1 MAATHPLYNEYQAS
15 SYYNSC
21 YNYSPLGQEQFIA
34 NHYQTSMQYA
44 NNESSVPQIQQLQ
57 TPQYTS
63 QQQQANH
70 IPSAASSSASGYP
83 STGPYYPDGQFS
95 STQYNGKHNQQVDQ
109 CGNQFDSYFGY
120 PYQPLAHHNS
130 YGAQDYAGEYWFRAN
145 EPECFNVGI
154 PSGNKIGEVVKEPA
168 LKRKYSEDVDKL
180 AEKVSAGKGN
190 DTTDSPALRALLT
203 NPAKKL
209 KYNPHYANGAK
220 KNTVHRAGATM
231 GCSNGILS
239 PAASDRI
246 VPDIV
251 PLSPNKT
258 DDSID
263 SLLDNTSKHGVDMAQ
278 GANYTLHNLGQPSTP
293 NYDGV
298 STPPLSPK
306 DMESAISSQG
316 LTGQSWNQN
325 GDSEDNP
332 KEASKR
338 TRQSY
343 SRHQTL
349 ELEKEFHFNR
359 YLNRRRR
366 IEIAN
371 TLKLTE
377 RQIKIWFQNRR
388 MKAKKDH
395 SSSTKTPD
403 LALDGDLSQP
413 SVVESAVLAQSQLP
427 IGTESRSMSL
437 ITPPS
442 ATGSIHQLGGLH
454 ADQHVVGQ
462 WPYHHPH
469 HPQNHYY
476 YSHQLSDHSPNGF
489 QNLNTTSGGASYNH
503 RSYQSTASYIASSF
517 V

>member
-1 MAATHPLYNEYQAS
+1 MAATHPLYNEYQT

-21 YNYSPLGQEQFIA
+21 YNYSPFGQEQFIA
-34 NHYQTSMQYA
+34 NQCQSALQYTDSDSSMSQT
-44 NNESSVPQIQQLQ
+44 QQLQ
-57 TPQYTS
+57 TPQYAPP
-63 QQQQANH
+63 QQQDNQFA
-70 IPSAASSSASGYP
+70 PTTSSAAVGYALP
-83 STGPYYPDGQFS
+83 GQYYPDGQFTS
-95 STQYNGKHNQQVDQ
+95 NQFNGRHQQVDQ
-109 CGNQFDSYFGY
+109 CGAQYDSYYGY
-120 PYQPLAHHNS
+120 PYQSLAHHNA
-130 YGAQDYAGEYWFRAN
+130 YGTQEHTGEYWFRAN
-145 EPECFNVGI
+145 GTECSSEGTVS
-154 PSGNKIGEVVKEPA
+154 SGKIGEVAKEPA
-168 LKRKYSEDVDKL
+168 TKRKYSDEDTKNTEKL
-180 AEKVSAGKGN
+180 ATAEASIA
-190 DTTDSPALRALLT
+190 TDSPALRALLT

-209 KYNPHYANGAK
+209 KYNPHYANGVRK
-220 KNTVHRAGATM
+220 ETVRRTAMTI
-231 GCSNGILS
+231 GCNSGILS

-263 SLLDNTSKHGVDMAQ
+263 SLLDNTSKHGVDTTQ
-278 GANYTLHNLGQPSTP
+278 GENYTIHNVGQPSTP

-306 DMESAISSQG
+306 DMESAISSHG
-316 LTGQSWNQN
+316 LAGHSWNQN
-325 GDSEDNP
+325 GDSEDHP
-332 KEASKR
+332 KEPSKR

-343 SRHQTL
+343 SRNQTL

-395 SSSTKTPD
+395 SSSTNTPD
-403 LALDGDLSQP
+403 LALDGELLQP
-413 SVVESAVLAQSQLP
+413 STKGSAVLEQSQLP
-427 IGTESRSMSL
+427 IGNDMRPVSL

-442 ATGSIHQLGGLH
+442 SFHQVGNLQP
-454 ADQHVVGQ
+454 DQLPISQ
-462 WPYHHPH
+462 WPYHHSH

-476 YSHQLSDHSPNGF
+476 YSQQFSDHSQNGF
-489 QNLNTTSGGASYNH
+489 QNLDSISNGASYNH
-503 RSYQSTASYIASSF
+503 RPYQSNASYIASSF

>member
-1 MAATHPLYNEYQAS
+1 MAATHPLYNEYQT
-15 SYYNSC
+15 SYYSSC
-21 YNYSPLGQEQFIA
+21 YNYSSLGQEPFIA
-34 NHYQTSMQYA
+34 NHYQTAMQHT
-44 NNESSVPQIQQLQ
+44 NSDSSVPQIQQLQ
-57 TPQYTS
+57 TPQYAS
-63 QQQQANH
+63 QQQHEYHTPPTA
-70 IPSAASSSASGYP
+70 SAIGYP
-83 STGPYYPDGQFS
+83 STGQYYTDGQFS
-95 STQYNGKHNQQVDQ
+95 ATQVNGKHHQQMDQ
-109 CGNQFDSYFGY
+109 YSNQFDSYFSY
-120 PYQPLAHHNS
+120 PYQPIAHNS
-130 YGAQDYAGEYWFRAN
+130 SYGSQGHVGEHWFRTN
-145 EPECFNVGI
+145 ESEYFNVGVMGC
-154 PSGNKIGEVVKEPA
+154 SKIGEAVKEPA
-168 LKRKYSEDVDKL
+168 MKRKYSEDFDKH
-180 AEKVSAGKGN
+180 AEDTSTVEGN

-209 KYNPHYANGAK
+209 KYNPHYANGMR
-220 KNTVHRAGATM
+220 KNLVRRAGVTM

-263 SLLDNTSKHGVDMAQ
+263 SLLDNTSKQGVDTTQ
-278 GANYTLHNLGQPSTP
+278 GANYTLHNLGQPTTP

-306 DMESAISSQG
+306 DMESAISSQ
-316 LTGQSWNQN
+316 TRTDQSWNQN
-325 GDSEDNP
+325 GDSEEHP

-395 SSSTKTPD
+395 SSSTNTPD
-403 LALDGDLSQP
+403 LALEGDLSQP
-413 SVVESAVLAQSQLP
+413 SAVQSQLP
-427 IGTESRSMSL
+427 ISSDPRPMSL
-437 ITPPS
+437 IAPP
-442 ATGSIHQLGGLH
+442 TTNPIHHLGGLQSEQH
-454 ADQHVVGQ
+454 A
-462 WPYHHPH
+462 YHHPH
-469 HPQNHYY
+469 HSQNHYY
-476 YSHQLSDHSPNGF
+476 YSHQLSPNGF
-489 QNLNTTSGGASYNH
+489 QNSNATSSGASYNH
-503 RSYQSTASYIASSF
+503 QSYQTTGRYNASSF

>member
-1 MAATHPLYNEYQAS
+1 MAATHPLYNEYQT
-15 SYYNSC
+15 SYYSSC
-21 YNYSPLGQEQFIA
+21 YNYSSLGQEQFIA
-34 NHYQTSMQYA
+34 NHYQTAMQHT
-44 NNESSVPQIQQLQ
+44 NSDSSVPQVQQLQ
-57 TPQYTS
+57 TPQYAS
-63 QQQQANH
+63 QQQQGNH
-70 IPSAASSSASGYP
+70 TSPTASSSAIGYP
-83 STGPYYPDGQFS
+83 STGQYYADGQFS
-95 STQYNGKHNQQVDQ
+95 ATQFNGKRYQQMDQ
-109 CGNQFDSYFGY
+109 CSNQFDSYFSY
-120 PYQPLAHHNS
+120 PYQPIAHHNS
-130 YGAQDYAGEYWFRAN
+130 YGTQGHAGEHWFRAN
-145 EPECFNVGI
+145 ESEYFNVGMVGC
-154 PSGNKIGEVVKEPA
+154 SKIGEVVKEPA
-168 LKRKYSEDVDKL
+168 MKRKYSEDFDKH
-180 AEKVSAGKGN
+180 AEDTSAVEGN

-209 KYNPHYANGAK
+209 KYNPHYASGMR
-220 KNTVHRAGATM
+220 KNLVRRAAATI
-231 GCSNGILS
+231 GCSNGIVS

-263 SLLDNTSKHGVDMAQ
+263 SLLDTTSKNGVDTTR

-306 DMESAISSQG
+306 DMECAISSQT

-325 GDSEDNP
+325 GDSEEHP

-395 SSSTKTPD
+395 SSSTNTPD
-403 LALDGDLSQP
+403 LVLDGDLSQP
-413 SVVESAVLAQSQLP
+413 SAVGSAIIAQSQLP
-427 IGTESRSMSL
+427 ISSDSRPMSL
-437 ITPPS
+437 ISPPTTN
-442 ATGSIHQLGGLH
+442 AIHKLGGLQSEQQ
-454 ADQHVVGQ
+454 AVSQ
-462 WPYHHPH
+462 WPYHHPD

-476 YSHQLSDHSPNGF
+476 YSHQLSPNGF
-489 QNLNTTSGGASYNH
+489 QNLNGTSGGASYNH
-503 RSYQSTASYIASSF
+503 QSYQSTAIYNASSF